1 MRYLHLFLLFLKNSL
16 QIDLEYRANFV
27 GALIFSVLDLVWSVG
42 GTVLFYSFRD
52 RIGGWSFYEALL
64 VIGLF
69 FLMLGVI
76 DIALLPNVQ
85 GMGDHIRKG
94 TFDFVLVK
102 PLNSQLHGTLRL
114 FKVHRMSSVFSGIG
128 ILVFALAKLQIAPNF
143 GQITLFFLIGLCAIV
158 MVYSILT
165 MLSTVAFWTVAIDN
179 IHELFFAFLDAA
191 KYPASAF
198 PEPLHGI
205 IMFIIPV
212 GFMTTVPAQVLLN
225 RITPS
230 LVLYG
235 VVLAALL
242 LAASISL
249 WRVAVRNYSSA
260 SS

>member
-1 MRYLHLFLLFLKNSL
+1 MKYLSLFLLFLKNSL

-27 GALIFSVLDLVWSVG
+27 GALIFSVLDLIWSVG
-42 GTVLFYSFRD
+42 GTMLFYSFRD

-64 VIGLF
+64 VLGLF
-69 FLMLGVI
+69 FIMLGII
-76 DIALLPNVQ
+76 DVAIIPNLQ

-94 TFDFVLVK
+94 TFDFVLAK

-114 FKVHRMSSVFSGIG
+114 FKLHRISSIFSGVG
-128 ILVFALAKLQIAPNF
+128 ILIFALVKLQIAPNF
-143 GQITLFFLIGLCAIV
+143 SQIMLFLLIGLCAII

-198 PEPLHGI
+198 PEPLRGI
-205 IMFIIPV
+205 ILFIIPV
-212 GFMTTVPAQVLLN
+212 AFMTTVPAQVLLN
-225 RITPS
+225 RITPGI
-230 LVLYG
+230 VIYG
-235 VVLAALL
+235 IVLAAVLL
-242 LAASISL
+242 TTSIAL